1 LSDIEFLLLQIHIK
15 TLKMKT
21 RNLSRLPVNLKLIL
35 FIPAL
40 IFTVAVISAC
50 SASKKSKATP
60 VEVAPPPPP
69 PPNVDKQKVI
79 KETDMEEPFV
89 VVEQMPVYPGGD
101 TELLKYISTNTKYPE
116 VAKNNNIQGRVIVR
130 FCVNSNGKTNRASVL
145 KGVSPELDAEALRVI
160 NTLPDF
166 QPGMQGGKPVPVWYM
181 VPITYA
187 LDSNVGQRPSR
198 FEIIGDDTLYTYSK
212 EMPKFPGGND
222 ALKKFKSENIVY
234 DQKLKDLGVEGFVSL
249 NVIIEKDGTL
259 SHLKILNGV
268 SPSLDNEAMR
278 VTKIMPAWEPG
289 KENGKV
295 VRFRNMISFEFLSS
309 PREPIEHK
317 DGEPF
322 VVVEEMPE
330 YPGGDSALLSY
341 IVKNTKYPE
350 TAKTNNIQGRVI
362 ARFCVTETGTID
374 RVTILKGI
382 SPELDGEALR
392 VVKSIPAFRPG
403 KQGGKEVP
411 VWYMVPITFALA
423 SSSADGKSSPP
434 PPPSSPNS
442 GYDEA
447 PLFKGGEVAIY
458 KFINSKIVY
467 PPEAK
472 EKRISGKVRLMICID
487 KDGSV
492 NDTNVMP
499 GTDPLLAAEAS
510 RVVRLLPKW
519 TPGKL
524 EGTPVTVW
532 YPVNV
537 TFTLK

>member
-1 LSDIEFLLLQIHIK
+1 
-15 TLKMKT
+15 MKT
-21 RNLSRLPVNLKLIL
+21 RNLSRPTVNLKLIL

-40 IFTVAVISAC
+40 ILAVAVISAC
-50 SASKKSKATP
+50 SASKKSKTTP
-60 VEVAPPPPP
+60 AEAAPPPPP
-69 PPNVDKQKVI
+69 PPIADKQKVV

-101 TELLKYISTNTKYPE
+101 TELLKYIATNTKYPE

-130 FCVNSNGKTNRASVL
+130 FCVNSNGIISRTSVL

-181 VPITYA
+181 VPITFA
-187 LDSNVGQRPSR
+187 LDGNAGQRPSR
-198 FEIIGDDTLYTYSK
+198 FEVIGNDTLYTYSK

-222 ALKKFKSENIVY
+222 ALKKFKSENIKY
-234 DQKLKDLGVEGFVSL
+234 DQKLKDLGVEGLISV

-259 SHLKILNGV
+259 SNLKILNGV

-295 VRFRNMISFEFLSS
+295 VRFRYMISFEFLSA

-322 VVVEEMPE
+322 VVVEEMPV

-341 IVKNTKYPE
+341 IAKNTKYPE
-350 TAKTNNIQGRVI
+350 ISKTNNIQGRVI
-362 ARFCVTETGTID
+362 TRFCVTETGTID
-374 RVTILKGI
+374 RVTILKGV
-382 SPELDGEALR
+382 SPELDSEALR
-392 VVKSIPAFRPG
+392 VVKSIPAFKPG

-423 SSSADGKSSPP
+423 PSSADGKSSPP
-434 PPPSSPNS
+434 PPLPPPPS
-442 GYDEA
+442 GYDEI
-447 PLFKGGEVAIY
+447 PVFKGGEVAML

-472 EKRISGKVRLMICID
+472 EKKLSGKVRLMICID
-487 KDGSV
+487 TDGSV
-492 NDTNVMP
+492 NDANVMT

-524 EGTPVTVW
+524 EGTPVKVW

-537 TFTLK
+537 TFTIK